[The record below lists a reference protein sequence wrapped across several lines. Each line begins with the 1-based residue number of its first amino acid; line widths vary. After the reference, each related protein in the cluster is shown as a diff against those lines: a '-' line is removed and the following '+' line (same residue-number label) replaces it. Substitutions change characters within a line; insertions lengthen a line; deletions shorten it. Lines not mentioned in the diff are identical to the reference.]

1 MPDMSR
7 EGNGITEHVHNEET
21 GHKEEETGSGERETD
36 DK

>member
-7 EGNGITEHVHNEET
+7 ERNGITEHVHNEET
-21 GHKEEETGSGERETD
+21 GHKEETGSGERETD